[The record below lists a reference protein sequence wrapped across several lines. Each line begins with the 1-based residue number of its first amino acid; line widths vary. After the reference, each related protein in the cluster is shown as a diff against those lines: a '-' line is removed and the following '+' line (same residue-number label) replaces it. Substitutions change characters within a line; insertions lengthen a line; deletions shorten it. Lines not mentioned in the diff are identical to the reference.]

1 MAHGV
6 LIESMIQ
13 AKNIDALNRSVKAEV
28 DFDGGNLMVLT
39 APTTQGDDVWTASAP
54 ATGSLG
60 DLWIAYN
67 PEVKYTYVNGKVYA
81 GLSADARD
89 YTNVAGEVFDAF
101 KPKKG
106 DEIVIL
112 YAVIRIGRKGK
123 SDVDD
128 VVASDFLEAVNGQKT
143 FARVAAGTG
152 ATAGSTAFKVEWV
165 GSIDFPKAGVG
176 LDKVKAFKAV
186 CVQE

>member
-1 MAHGV
+1 MEHGV

-13 AKNIDALNRSVKAEV
+13 AQNIDALNRSVKAQV
-28 DFDGGNLMVLT
+28 DIDGGNLIALT
-39 APTTQGDDVWTASAP
+39 APTAQGNDVWTAAKPS
-54 ATGSLG
+54 TGNLG
-60 DLWIAYN
+60 GLWIAYN

-101 KPKKG
+101 KPKLG
-106 DEIVIL
+106 DEIVVL
-112 YAVIRIGRKGK
+112 ADNVDA

-128 VVASDFLEAVNGQKT
+128 VTAGDFLEAANAKAV
-143 FARVAAGTG
+143 FVRAAAGTG
-152 ATAGSTAFKVEWV
+152 ATANVTAFKVEWV

-176 LDKVKAFKAV
+176 INKVKAFKAV

>member
-1 MAHGV
+1 MAYGV

-28 DFDGGNLMVLT
+28 DIDGGNLIALT
-39 APTTQGDDVWTASAP
+39 APTTQGDDVWTAAKP

-60 DLWIAYN
+60 DLWMAYN

-106 DEIVIL
+106 DEIVITKDCV
-112 YAVIRIGRKGK
+112 AAA
-123 SDVDD
+123 DVDS
-128 VVASDFLEAVNGQKT
+128 VVAGDFLEAVNGQAT

-165 GSIDFPKAGVG
+165 GTIDFPKAGIG
-176 LDKVKAFKAV
+176 IEKVKAFKAV